1 MAGQWRERLAGAI
14 GGPVSPFRADL
25 SLDLAALEANVA
37 GLAAFDFRGMLIA
50 AGIGEFFALTPD
62 EVVDST
68 RISARVIGGRMPV
81 IATVGLN
88 SDIAVQTARRLE
100 AAGADALLVMPPA
113 YANPPEDGLLGYYS
127 RIGEASGLPLIV
139 YSRDWCAFSPDAVA
153 RLAERVPTL
162 VAWKDG
168 QGDVRRYRRI
178 MGKVGDRLVW
188 LGGAGDDCAPA
199 YYAIGV
205 TGYTSSLCNV
215 LPKLAMKM
223 AEAGRR
229 GDLADLNRLT
239 DRYVHPVFALRD
251 RLRGYEVAVVKAAME
266 MFGLPAGPVRPP
278 LTGLRPP
285 DAEELNSLRTVLSD
299 LR

>member
-1 MAGQWRERLAGAI
+1 MTASWAERLAGVI

-25 SLDLAALEANVA
+25 SLDLAALESNVA
-37 GLAAFDFRGMLIA
+37 GLAAFDFRGMLIG
-50 AGIGEFFALTPD
+50 AGIGEFFALTPE
-62 EVVDST
+62 EVVEST

-81 IATVGLN
+81 IGTIGLN
-88 SDIAVQTARRLE
+88 SEIAAGAARRLE
-100 AAGADALLVMPPA
+100 AAGAEALLVMPPA
-113 YANPPEDGLLGYYS
+113 YANPPEEGLLGYYR
-127 RIGEASGLPLIV
+127 RIGEAAGLPLIV
-139 YSRDWCAFSPDAVA
+139 YSRDWCVFSPDAVA
-153 RLAERVPTL
+153 RLAERVPAL

-178 MGKVGDRLVW
+178 MQKVGDRLVW

-199 YYAIGV
+199 YYAMGV
-205 TGYTSSLCNV
+205 AGYTSSLSNV

-229 GDLADLNRLT
+229 GDLAELHRLA

-266 MFGLPAGPVRPP
+266 MFRLPAGPVRPP
-278 LTGLRPP
+278 LVGLRPP
-285 DAEELNSLRTVLSD
+285 DAEELSRLRAVLSEM
-299 LR
+299 R